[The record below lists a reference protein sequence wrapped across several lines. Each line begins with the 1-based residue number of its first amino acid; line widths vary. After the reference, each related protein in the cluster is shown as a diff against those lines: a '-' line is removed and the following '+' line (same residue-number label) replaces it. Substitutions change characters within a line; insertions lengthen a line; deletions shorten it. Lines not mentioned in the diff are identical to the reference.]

1 MIVWGITGNNH
12 DASLAVMEYHVK
24 GLTDRWGLYIHWAG
38 KSSDFSG
45 IPGDPN
51 LCPEMLAHIRSNPRW
66 AHPAKVIW
74 YEKPIKKSLR
84 QLIAGQGLTFK
95 ENNVKKFLARQGI
108 HVPIEYVDHH
118 ESHAAYGYYTSPFN
132 NAAVVVLDSI
142 GEFDTFTIW
151 HGHGDKI
158 EKRHATRHGHGPGA

>member
-1 MIVWGITGNNH
+1 M
-12 DASLAVMEYHVK
+12 
-24 GLTDRWGLYIHWAG
+24 
-38 KSSDFSG
+38 
-45 IPGDPN
+45 
-51 LCPEMLAHIRSNPRW
+51 
-66 AHPAKVIW
+66 
-74 YEKPIKKSLR
+74 
-84 QLIAGQGLTFK
+84 
-95 ENNVKKFLARQGI
+95 KKFLARQGI

-158 EKRHATRHGHGPGA
+158 EKRHATRYPNSVGLFYSAMTQRCGLKPNAEEHILSEYAIKGDRYAYLDAIEKDFTVQKSLKGFWQVRFKENLHRGCNWWRPDVCT